1 MGDSSPARRW
11 ETTKDGAR
19 SSQGFKEAGHLGYAV
34 AARAKSLISNIL
46 SWRRLLGHSKPWP
59 MSQKPFPPPYDILT
73 ELLVAARQGAG
84 LTQAAL
90 ADRLQI
96 GQSAVSKV
104 EHGLQRLDLVELH
117 RWLAA
122 IGAPS
127 LASFVTTFEERVGLQ
142 AAAERS
148 WSSGR
153 RRKTTV
159 EPVRSSRRGA
169 G

>member
-1 MGDSSPARRW
+1 
-11 ETTKDGAR
+11 
-19 SSQGFKEAGHLGYAV
+19 
-34 AARAKSLISNIL
+34 
-46 SWRRLLGHSKPWP
+46 

-73 ELLVAARQGAG
+73 ELLVAARQRAG
-84 LTQAAL
+84 LTQATL

-104 EHGLQRLDLVELH
+104 ERGLQRLDLVELH

-127 LASFVTTFEERVGLQ
+127 LTSFVAVFDERVRLQ

-148 WSSGR
+148 WSSGG
-153 RRKTTV
+153 RRKTKV
-159 EPVRSSRRGA
+159 EPVPSRRRAA